1 MKFNE
6 DYNDLIEEDLEK
18 LSKFDHV
25 ECFDILVEEIMA
37 LKDNEQFIQMGE
49 IPKTGFVKKEN
60 NWKFSEDKVP
70 FINAAKKGLSTFN
83 QRIYY
88 PPLTKVIY
96 YKFFKALYT
105 IIQLNYMYY
114 SGEKLSEDDY
124 KSIILGDVGA
134 YLTYF
139 VEDFQ
144 NPGEIP
150 KPSQNFFKG
159 LKNIKY
165 DSKEVENFNNRIYW
179 LLADFVTG
187 YDSVDNYGR
196 TIGFAVTYL
205 MGCSALKRN
214 HDVIVYDDVVTAY
227 LTICKLFKI
236 DIRPLVKKGYENY
249 DGYYSD
255 KI

>member
-6 DYNDLIEEDLEK
+6 DYNDIIEEDLEK

-96 YKFFKALYT
+96 YKFFHLLKD
-105 IIQLNYMYY
+105 IF
-114 SGEKLSEDDY
+114 S
-124 KSIILGDVGA
+124 
-134 YLTYF
+134 
-139 VEDFQ
+139 
-144 NPGEIP
+144 
-150 KPSQNFFKG
+150 FF
-159 LKNIKY
+159 
-165 DSKEVENFNNRIYW
+165 
-179 LLADFVTG
+179 
-187 YDSVDNYGR
+187 
-196 TIGFAVTYL
+196 
-205 MGCSALKRN
+205 
-214 HDVIVYDDVVTAY
+214 
-227 LTICKLFKI
+227 
-236 DIRPLVKKGYENY
+236 
-249 DGYYSD
+249 
-255 KI
+255 